1 MNEEMT
7 LEMVCQFLTLVGF
20 IFGLVSLKIEIDS
33 SNTDGIMLS
42 CMMIVVFV
50 VVFFT
55 RLRISHMESGAPKQ
69 KRGKKW
75 KM

>member
-7 LEMVCQFLTLVGF
+7 LEYGCQILRLVGF
-20 IFGLVSLKIEIDS
+20 IFGIISLRIEIDS

-50 VVFFT
+50 VTFFT
-55 RLRISHMESGAPKQ
+55 RLRISQIEDGVSRG
-69 KRGKKW
+69 GKK
-75 KM
+75 

>member
-7 LEMVCQFLTLVGF
+7 LEYGCQILRLVGF
-20 IFGLVSLKIEIDS
+20 IFGIISLRIEIDS

-50 VVFFT
+50 VTFFT

>member
-33 SNTDGIMLS
+33 LNTEAIVLS
-42 CMMIVVFV
+42 CIFDQTPH
-50 VVFFT
+50 FPY
-55 RLRISHMESGAPKQ
+55 RERSLKE
-69 KRGKKW
+69 KR
-75 KM
+75 

>member
-33 SNTDGIMLS
+33 LNTEAIVLS
-42 CMMIVVFV
+42 CMMVVVFV
-50 VVFFT
+50 VVFFDQT
-55 RLRISHMESGAPKQ
+55 PHFPYRERSLKE
-69 KRGKKW
+69 KR
-75 KM
+75 